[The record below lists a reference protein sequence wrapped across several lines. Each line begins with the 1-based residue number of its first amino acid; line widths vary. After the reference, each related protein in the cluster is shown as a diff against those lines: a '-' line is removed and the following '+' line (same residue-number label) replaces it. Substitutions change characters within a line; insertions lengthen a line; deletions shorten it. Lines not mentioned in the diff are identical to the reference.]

1 MKISPKIF
9 ISCDLTFL
17 QSKSVGRH
25 PVQMMRLMSPTPLLN
40 HPEEH

>member
-1 MKISPKIF
+1 MSFSPKKL

-25 PVQMMRLMSPTPLLN
+25 SVQMMRLTLLLQ